1 VERLTG
7 KPIRLATSTATY
19 VVRRGDTLWAIA
31 KRHETTVRQLL
42 EHNDRSGSTIRV
54 GEKLRVPS
62 GG

>member
-7 KPIRLATSTATY
+7 KPLRLATSTETY

-42 EHNDRSGSTIRV
+42 QLNDLDSAKIRV